1 MLRALPFK
9 ECPPTLVLLIWALW
23 AVFQLALLPLIGTK
37 LADPDDYMRLLQV
50 RDLLAGQSWFDV
62 TQHRMGLPDGASM
75 HWSRLVD
82 LPLAGLILLF
92 DTVLPGNLAELWAMA
107 LIPLLWLLLALLALR
122 DIAKSLELP
131 PLATLLML
139 LLFPMFPLLPG
150 NFAPLRIDH
159 HTAQSVAAVVCGALL
174 LHTGSRRAAIACGL
188 AGALWTVVSIEALP
202 MLVTLTGL
210 YGLGWA
216 LNGDRSLSRYLVS
229 LTGGSAMLS
238 LATRPLS
245 DLTGPHCDVLRP
257 GHIAAFAVATLVAL
271 WLQFIPERTSKSGR
285 LTALGLLPVAVI
297 PVAFASLGSC
307 ATNPLGQLDPLL
319 QTWWHAGVLEG
330 LPVWHQ
336 PPSMALVLA
345 WTIAII
351 AAGWRLVHQQ
361 QRQSERWNL
370 LAGLALVCGIYSLLI
385 AREGLAAQLLAI
397 PFAALLLAHWLPLAR
412 AIPRAA
418 PRIVATAAVIVL
430 CTPTFGS
437 ALVKP
442 FDQAISGSA
451 TIASDSI
458 PISCDYSALNRLPP
472 SHIFTPLDRGPEIL
486 ALTDHTV
493 VAGPYHRNQARMV
506 DVITAFTGRPAEAES
521 IVRRNGASFVV
532 ACLGSTEILAYREA
546 RADNLANLL
555 STNHPP
561 DWLLPVPEFNAG
573 PLRAYRVR

>member
-1 MLRALPFK
+1 M
-9 ECPPTLVLLIWALW
+9 
-23 AVFQLALLPLIGTK
+23 FQLALLPLIGTK

-285 LTALGLLPVAVI
+285 LMALGLLPVAVI

-330 LPVWHQ
+330 LPSGTSRHPWRWSW
-336 PPSMALVLA
+336 PGPS
-345 WTIAII
+345 
-351 AAGWRLVHQQ
+351 Q
-361 QRQSERWNL
+361 
-370 LAGLALVCGIYSLLI
+370 SLLQ
-385 AREGLAAQLLAI
+385 AGDWVTNSKGSQSAGTCLRAW
-397 PFAALLLAHWLPLAR
+397 HW
-412 AIPRAA
+412 
-418 PRIVATAAVIVL
+418 
-430 CTPTFGS
+430 F
-437 ALVKP
+437 
-442 FDQAISGSA
+442 
-451 TIASDSI
+451 
-458 PISCDYSALNRLPP
+458 
-472 SHIFTPLDRGPEIL
+472 
-486 ALTDHTV
+486 
-493 VAGPYHRNQARMV
+493 
-506 DVITAFTGRPAEAES
+506 AES
-521 IVRRNGASFVV
+521 IRCS
-532 ACLGSTEILAYREA
+532 S
-546 RADNLANLL
+546 RAKGWQHNC
-555 STNHPP
+555 SPFP
-561 DWLLPVPEFNAG
+561 LLPCCWRTGCHLPAPFREPRPELSR
-573 PLRAYRVR
+573 PRR